1 MRFFSLNTG
10 HSRIFGLDLLR
21 AVAILFVVIGHSSIL
36 APEHIKP
43 IIRLITLDGVAI
55 FFVLS
60 GFLIGGILIRQIEK
74 SPPSIKGL
82 LTFWSRR
89 WLRTLP
95 VYFFLLTFVIIY
107 TFILKPQ
114 RVPEEWYRYY
124 LFIQNF
130 NYPLPTFFG
139 ESWSLSIEEWF
150 YLIVPVLLFVSVKLI
165 KAPLKTIIG
174 SVSLF
179 VIFLVV
185 SYRLYLFK
193 TLELST
199 FTEINLHILRQ
210 VITRL
215 DAIMFGV
222 LAAYVSHYHPKIWN
236 KGNWMLFVGGFAVL
250 YALKYYNDSNMS
262 EYSVVYLP
270 VIKSIIVVGMLPF
283 LSRWKTAKITS
294 ISKVIT
300 FISLISYSMYLTNRT
315 IVIDIL
321 IKFGLHNNLLNK
333 HQITYAWQID
343 YFFYWAF
350 TIVLSYFLYISIET
364 PFMQLRNRKIKE

>member
-1 MRFFSLNTG
+1 M
-10 HSRIFGLDLLR
+10 
-21 AVAILFVVIGHSSIL
+21 
-36 APEHIKP
+36 
-43 IIRLITLDGVAI
+43 
-55 FFVLS
+55 
-60 GFLIGGILIRQIEK
+60 
-74 SPPSIKGL
+74 
-82 LTFWSRR
+82 
-89 WLRTLP
+89 
-95 VYFFLLTFVIIY
+95 
-107 TFILKPQ
+107 
-114 RVPEEWYRYY
+114 
-124 LFIQNF
+124 
-130 NYPLPTFFG
+130 
-139 ESWSLSIEEWF
+139 
-150 YLIVPVLLFVSVKLI
+150 
-165 KAPLKTIIG
+165 
-174 SVSLF
+174 
-179 VIFLVV
+179 IFLVV

-236 KGNWMLFVGGFAVL
+236 KGNWMLFIGGFAVL